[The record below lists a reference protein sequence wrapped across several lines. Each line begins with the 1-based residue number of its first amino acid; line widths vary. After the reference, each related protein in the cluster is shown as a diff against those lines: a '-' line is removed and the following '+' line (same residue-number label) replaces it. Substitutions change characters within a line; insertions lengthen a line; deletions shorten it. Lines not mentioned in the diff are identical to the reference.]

1 MPPALQVPI
10 VATGTDREIVEF
22 ILEDWIPSQ
31 QEKEMATVS
40 AGSGCDRAL
49 DEMRPVDLSDAV
61 QSKRRLA
68 QPGAVDKARP
78 RTGLNATVPTNRRRM
93 NTDVAQKGRM
103 VLEHILFRNC
113 FAATEKKARCA
124 GEGVQ
129 GGDAGGGE
137 GAREAAAREGE
148 GGAGAGP

>member
-31 QEKEMATVS
+31 QEMATES

-49 DEMRPVDLSDAV
+49 DEMRPVDLSDAL
-61 QSKRRLA
+61 STKRRLT

-124 GEGVQ
+124 CR
-129 GGDAGGGE
+129 GGCPRRRCG
-137 GAREAAAREGE
+137 RR
-148 GGAGAGP
+148 